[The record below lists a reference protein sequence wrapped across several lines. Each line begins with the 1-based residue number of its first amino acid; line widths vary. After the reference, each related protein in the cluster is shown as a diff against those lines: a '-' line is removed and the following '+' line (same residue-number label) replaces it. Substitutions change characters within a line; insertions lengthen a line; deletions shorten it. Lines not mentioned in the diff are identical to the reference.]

1 MKIITKS
8 KLPKWMI
15 FILPFGEEESML
27 KEVLFPI
34 VLFLV
39 VVIWI
44 SVYELCNPSDTLNL
58 WMALFFL
65 GLFITSIW
73 WLSLQA
79 DILHFL
85 RLRLKLHYQVAKD
98 EEEKVKTK
106 KLLSDLCVKV

>member
-27 KEVLFPI
+27 KEIIIPI

-39 VVIWI
+39 IGIWI
-44 SVYELCNPSDTLNL
+44 SVYELCNPSDTLDL
-58 WMALFFL
+58 WMTLFFV

-73 WLSLQA
+73 WLFLQA

-85 RLRLKLHYQVAKD
+85 RQRLKLHYQVTKD
-98 EEEKVKTK
+98 EEEKGKTK
-106 KLLSDLCVKV
+106 KRLSDLCIKV